1 MENNMSLPA
10 NIIVFDDH
18 RPVNPQ
24 KEDGYMAIAN
34 EIMEALCR
42 AYIPARER
50 QCLDFILR
58 KTYGWDKK
66 EDDISLSQFKD
77 GTGLPIRKVRDCL
90 KSLISKNLIGMHA
103 NVHTPKG
110 KKQNLPSTYWFNKR
124 YDTWKIDRPNK
135 KGMHNNRQGV
145 CTLTGN
151 GVCTPTCNT
160 ITNIQEQDI
169 SPKKSSDKPTPKEKS
184 FSTELCKFVG
194 DFIDY
199 VIKEKG
205 NKAPKKTKRLINTS
219 LDTVDKL
226 IRIDGFTLEYIRAV
240 ARWAVVDKFYSTSF
254 FSLASL
260 RNKSKTNDVSKF
272 INMASRYDKEV
283 GTVKN
288 GPPPTIEEI
297 CKSYGL

>member
-1 MENNMSLPA
+1 MASPQIENGHIN
-10 NIIVFDDH
+10 
-18 RPVNPQ
+18 
-24 KEDGYMAIAN
+24 IAN
-34 EIMEALCR
+34 TIIDKFCSYRLSGQEWQVLWVVI
-42 AYIPARER
+42 
-50 QCLDFILR
+50 R
-58 KTYGWDKK
+58 KTWGWLENPKSKSGLKKKMDK
-66 EDDISLSQFKD
+66 IALSQFAEL
-77 GTGLPIRKVRDCL
+77 TG
-90 KSLISKNLIGMHA
+90 
-103 NVHTPKG
+103 
-110 KKQNLPSTYWFNKR
+110 
-124 YDTWKIDRPNK
+124 IDRRKCHALLTKLVNK
-135 KGMHNNRQGV
+135 KLLVKTVTQKGDK
-145 CTLTGN
+145 T
-151 GVCTPTCNT
+151 T
-160 ITNIQEQDI
+160 IRYGFQKDFDMWEV
-169 SPKKSSDKPTPKEKS
+169 SPKKVTVTQLGDRVSPKKASKLSPKKAHTKEKKETIQKITPINFEEYVAANANPNVEKS